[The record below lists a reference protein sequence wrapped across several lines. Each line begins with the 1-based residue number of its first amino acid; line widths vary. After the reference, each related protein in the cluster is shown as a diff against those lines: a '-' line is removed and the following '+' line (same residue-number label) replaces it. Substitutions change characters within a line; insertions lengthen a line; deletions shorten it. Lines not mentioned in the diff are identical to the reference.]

1 MKDTVK
7 GIAAGVIVL
16 GAGTQLL
23 GLDPSMLIGLGLTG
37 SSLVGMLLIN
47 RDTVE
52 ERMSK
57 IFRYRKFR
65 VVADDG
71 SEIYPEL
78 VKRERTEYGHKLV
91 YRLPLGIS
99 DEDLLKIYRGIEI
112 GTNSELDMYEENGEI
127 IMKLYSHPLPS
138 RPIPF
143 DRRVVTPGLLP
154 GSGNM
159 ILPVVIGRSR
169 AGFEYF
175 DLAKAPSVLVGGET
189 GGGKTTLLRVMIAN
203 LVNKCDLYVVD
214 VTRKL
219 GYVKNHGWFESEYE
233 GIDHLLSHL
242 CQEMYTRYKEFESMG
257 VDEIEGLGEEKAR
270 EYPRIVLI
278 IDEYNGLS
286 PSLIKHDAEEKA
298 RRGAIISKI
307 ASLITRGR
315 GCGIHLVIGLQRPDA
330 KIMEDGQ
337 IKACLP
343 IRIAFK
349 TTDGSN
355 SRIILDSS
363 LAATIPADIPGRCIL
378 RAKDRIRQVQ
388 VFNLD
393 YQTAKKLLP
402 AERRMI
408 MRSIPDNPLE
418 FLLTS

>member
-1 MKDTVK
+1 
-7 GIAAGVIVL
+7 
-16 GAGTQLL
+16 
-23 GLDPSMLIGLGLTG
+23 
-37 SSLVGMLLIN
+37 
-47 RDTVE
+47 
-52 ERMSK
+52 
-57 IFRYRKFR
+57 
-65 VVADDG
+65 
-71 SEIYPEL
+71 
-78 VKRERTEYGHKLV
+78 
-91 YRLPLGIS
+91 
-99 DEDLLKIYRGIEI
+99 
-112 GTNSELDMYEENGEI
+112 
-127 IMKLYSHPLPS
+127 
-138 RPIPF
+138 
-143 DRRVVTPGLLP
+143 
-154 GSGNM
+154 M